1 MKHKSIFLLI
11 ACLLVAALFGTDT
24 VKADT
29 VDDVW
34 SVIDGIA
41 MFKMSESGASDVQE
55 WADGALCEG
64 AGADADAYAYALYKL
79 GKADVTAYKEA
90 LRDYLGKNTVRSA
103 TTRLKYALCLCLDGQ
118 ADVSEGGG
126 VTPADEEYISQAV
139 EDSVGKLGVMSLAY
153 GLHLAG
159 NDHEGA
165 EYPVGRILDELM
177 NLRHED
183 GGWSVMGQ
191 YSDVDVTAMVLQSLA
206 VIKDSLLRGIDLS
219 VQTDSVAEAEKYVR
233 ELQIVKDG
241 IETGLSFL
249 SGKQNETGDYAGFG
263 SDNAESTAQVLIAL
277 SSLDID
283 GAKDPRFVKNG
294 HSVIDGILRYR
305 RSDGSFSHIPDGD
318 SNPTA
323 TSQVFTA
330 MASYVCYTEGGIF
343 YLVNRTSLKRE
354 VAIKAD
360 ERQAELKS
368 GDDLESLASKQS
380 NSLSPE
386 QEDDSTDT
394 DSQNSSGV
402 GSDSA
407 IKDNTGAALPEDNGV
422 NPKKE
427 SENQAVHE
435 KESVDVSEEGT
446 DAAVQAGETKDIKST
461 SPIKGILYISIIA
474 AAVLASALL
483 LIFKKRNPKN
493 FIFVLI
499 VAGLAATVVFFS
511 DFKTEADYYRS
522 ETVEGEVAGEVTLSI
537 RCDTIAGLGDSEF
550 VPEDGCILETTT
562 YAFAQDETVYDI
574 LVRAV
579 KENKLHMEKKKTG
592 SGTRDYYICGIANI
606 YEYDWGELSGWMYY
620 VNGESPSVGCGEY
633 RVKDGDRIEWL
644 YTREIGRDLKGSFD
658 MLTGE
663 K

>member
-41 MFKMSESGASDVQE
+41 MFKMSESGASDLQE

-64 AGADADAYAYALYKL
+64 AGADAEAYAYALYKL

-159 NDHEGA
+159 NGHEGA

-305 RSDGSFSHIPDGD
+305 RSDGSFAHTLDGD

-407 IKDNTGAALPEDNGV
+407 IKDNIGAALPEDNGV

-446 DAAVQAGETKDIKST
+446 DAAVQAGETKDIKGT

-493 FIFVLI
+493 FIFVAL
-499 VAGLAATVVFFS
+499 VAGVALAAVFFS
-511 DFKTEADYYRS
+511 DFETGADYYRA

-550 VPEDGCILETTT
+550 VPGDGCILETTT

-592 SGTRDYYICGIANI
+592 SGPRDYYICGIANI

>member
-41 MFKMSESGASDVQE
+41 MFKMSESGASDLQE

-64 AGADADAYAYALYKL
+64 AGTDADAYAFALYKL

-90 LRDYLGKNTVRSA
+90 LRKYLDENTIRSA
-103 TTRLKYALCLCLDGQ
+103 TTRLKYALCLLMG
-118 ADVSEGGG
+118 
-126 VTPADEEYISQAV
+126 EEVNRPCKDPYITATL
-139 EDSVGKLGVMSLAY
+139 EDSVGKQGIMSLVY
-153 GLHLAG
+153 GLHLSNCWSNAP
-159 NDHEGA
+159 
-165 EYPVGRILDELM
+165 EYPPFKLVDELM
-177 NLRHED
+177 SLRHED

-191 YSDVDVTAMVLQSLA
+191 YSDVDVTAMVLQSFA
-206 VIKDSLLRGIDLS
+206 YLRKTLYNDVYGW
-219 VQTDSVAEAEKYVR
+219 VQVYEGEALEEHRKLYEKIEDGVR
-233 ELQIVKDG
+233 
-241 IETGLSFL
+241 TGLAFL
-249 SGKQNETGDYAGFG
+249 SGKQNETGDFAGFG

-277 SSLDID
+277 SSLGID
-283 GAKDPRFVKNG
+283 GASDPDFVKNG
-294 HSVIDGILRYR
+294 NSVVDGIMRYR
-305 RSDGSFSHIPDGD
+305 LPDGSFAHVLGGD

-330 MASYVCYTEGGIF
+330 MASYICYQEGNIYYRIYASEELPEESSDAG
-343 YLVNRTSLKRE
+343 SLKIEFHFQESTEESE
-354 VAIKAD
+354 VGSKDSLNSEAVDIAGSAD
-360 ERQAELKS
+360 SQAEPAPDSDNKTVAEDQKKAVS
-368 GDDLESLASKQS
+368 ISDEEAKNGEKQILESSEKTVT
-380 NSLSPE
+380 
-386 QEDDSTDT
+386 EDDSGNDLITIT
-394 DSQNSSGV
+394 
-402 GSDSA
+402 
-407 IKDNTGAALPEDNGV
+407 P
-422 NPKKE
+422 
-427 SENQAVHE
+427 
-435 KESVDVSEEGT
+435 VDDRE
-446 DAAVQAGETKDIKST
+446 T
-461 SPIKGILYISIIA
+461 SPIKGILYIGILGI
-474 AAVLASALL
+474 AVLASALL

-511 DFKTEADYYRS
+511 DFKTESDYYRS

-550 VPEDGCILETTT
+550 VPGDGCILETTT
-562 YAFAQDETVYDI
+562 YAFAPDETVYDI

-592 SGTRDYYICGIANI
+592 SGPRDYYICGIANI

-620 VNGESPSVGCGEY
+620 VNSESPSVGCGEY

>member
-29 VDDVW
+29 VDDVR

-41 MFKMSESGASDVQE
+41 MFKMSESGASDLQE

-79 GKADVTAYKEA
+79 GRADVTAYKEA
-90 LRDYLGKNTVRSA
+90 LRKYLGENEVRSA
-103 TTRLKYALCLCLDGQ
+103 TTRLKYALCLCMDGQ
-118 ADVSEGGG
+118 ADVSDGGG

-159 NDHEGA
+159 NGHEGA
-165 EYPVGRILDELM
+165 EYPVGRILEELM

-206 VIKDSLLRGIDLS
+206 VIKDCLLRGIDLS
-219 VQTDSVAEAEKYVR
+219 VQTDSVAKAEKYVR

-305 RSDGSFSHIPDGD
+305 RSDGSFAHTPDGD

-330 MASYVCYTEGGIF
+330 MASYVCYTEGSIF
-343 YLVNRTSLKRE
+343 YLVNRTSVKRE

-394 DSQNSSGV
+394 DSQISSKSISN
-402 GSDSA
+402 SDSQM
-407 IKDNTGAALPEDNGV
+407 NSGAGTVVPAEGV
-422 NPKKE
+422 KN
-427 SENQAVHE
+427 
-435 KESVDVSEEGT
+435 
-446 DAAVQAGETKDIKST
+446 TKDAKDA
-461 SPIKGILYISIIA
+461 SPIKGILYICIIA

-522 ETVEGEVAGEVTLSI
+522 EIVEGEVAGEVTLSI

-592 SGTRDYYICGIANI
+592 SGPRDYYICGIANI

>member
-11 ACLLVAALFGTDT
+11 ACLLVAALFRTDT

-29 VDDVW
+29 VDDVR

-41 MFKMSESGASDVQE
+41 MFKMSESGASDLQE

-64 AGADADAYAYALYKL
+64 AGADADAYAFALYKL

-90 LRDYLGKNTVRSA
+90 LRKYLGENTVRSA
-103 TTRLKYALCLCLDGQ
+103 TTRLKYALCLCMNGQ
-118 ADVSEGGG
+118 ADVSDGGG
-126 VTPADEEYISQAV
+126 VTPADEEYISKAV

-159 NDHEGA
+159 NGHEGA
-165 EYPVGRILDELM
+165 EYPVGRILEELM

-219 VQTDSVAEAEKYVR
+219 VQTDSVAEAEEYVR

-283 GAKDPRFVKNG
+283 GAKDSRFVKNG
-294 HSVIDGILRYR
+294 HSVVDGILRYR
-305 RSDGSFSHIPDGD
+305 RSDGSFAHTPDGD

-386 QEDDSTDT
+386 QEDESTDT
-394 DSQNSSGV
+394 DSQISSKSISN
-402 GSDSA
+402 SDSQM
-407 IKDNTGAALPEDNGV
+407 NSGAGTVVPTEGV
-422 NPKKE
+422 KN
-427 SENQAVHE
+427 
-435 KESVDVSEEGT
+435 
-446 DAAVQAGETKDIKST
+446 TKDAKDA
-461 SPIKGILYISIIA
+461 SPIKGILYICIIA

-550 VPEDGCILETTT
+550 IPEDGCILETTT

-592 SGTRDYYICGIANI
+592 SGPRDYYICGIANI

>member
-1 MKHKSIFLLI
+1 MKRKSIFLMI
-11 ACLLVAALFGTDT
+11 ACLLMTALFGTNT

-41 MFKMSESGASDVQE
+41 MFKMSECGAGSMQE

-64 AGADADAYAYALYKL
+64 AGTDADAYAFALYKL

-90 LRDYLGKNTVRSA
+90 LRKYLDENTVRSA
-103 TTRLKYALCLCLDGQ
+103 TTRLKYALCLCMDATGT
-118 ADVSEGGG
+118 AHDD
-126 VTPADEEYISQAV
+126 PADEQYISQTV

-159 NDHEGA
+159 NGHVGT

-177 NLRHED
+177 SLRHED

-206 VIKDSLLRGIDLS
+206 VMRDTLQPQVLS
-219 VQTDSVAEAEKYVR
+219 SAGSSEDDNR
-233 ELQIVKDG
+233 EEVLKQYETTEDG
-241 IETGLSFL
+241 IRTGLAFL
-249 SGKQNETGDYAGFG
+249 SGKQNETGDFAGFG

-277 SSLDID
+277 SSLGID
-283 GAKDPRFVKNG
+283 GASAPEFVKNG
-294 HSVIDGILRYR
+294 HSVIDGIMRYR
-305 RSDGSFSHIPDGD
+305 LPDGSFAHIPGGD

-330 MASYVCYTEGGIF
+330 MASYICYKEGSIYYRIDRFKALSRESSDAENPKTEEHI
-343 YLVNRTSLKRE
+343 
-354 VAIKAD
+354 
-360 ERQAELKS
+360 Q
-368 GDDLESLASKQS
+368 ESTEES
-380 NSLSPE
+380 E
-386 QEDDSTDT
+386 
-394 DSQNSSGV
+394 V
-402 GSDSA
+402 GSKDSL
-407 IKDNTGAALPEDNGV
+407 N
-422 NPKKE
+422 
-427 SENQAVHE
+427 SEAV
-435 KESVDVSEEGT
+435 
-446 DAAVQAGETKDIKST
+446 DIA
-461 SPIKGILYISIIA
+461 GILYIGILGI
-474 AAVLASALL
+474 AVLASVLL
-483 LIFKKRNPKN
+483 VIFKKRNPKN

-499 VAGLAATVVFFS
+499 VAGLAATAVFFS
-511 DFKTEADYYRS
+511 DFATGTDYYRS
-522 ETVEGEVAGEVTLSI
+522 ETLEGEVAGEVTFTI

-550 VPEDGCILETTT
+550 IPEDGCILKETT

-574 LVRAV
+574 LVRAI
-579 KENKLHMEKKKTG
+579 KDNKLHMEKKKTG
-592 SGTRDYYICGIANI
+592 SGPRDYYICGIANI

-644 YTREIGRDLKGSFD
+644 YTREIGRDLKGTMD

-663 K
+663 YK

>member
-11 ACLLVAALFGTDT
+11 ACLLVVALFGTDT

-29 VDDVW
+29 VDDVR

-41 MFKMSESGASDVQE
+41 MFKMSESGASDLQE

-90 LRDYLGKNTVRSA
+90 LRKYLGENDVRSA
-103 TTRLKYALCLCLDGQ
+103 TTRLKYALCLCMDGQ
-118 ADVSEGGG
+118 ADVSDGGG

-159 NDHEGA
+159 NGHEGS
-165 EYPVGRILDELM
+165 EYPVGKILEELM

-305 RSDGSFSHIPDGD
+305 RSDGSFAHNPDGD

-343 YLVNRTSLKRE
+343 YLVNRLSVKRE
-354 VAIKAD
+354 IAIKAD

-368 GDDLESLASKQS
+368 WDDLESLASKQS

-407 IKDNTGAALPEDNGV
+407 IK
-422 NPKKE
+422 
-427 SENQAVHE
+427 
-435 KESVDVSEEGT
+435 
-446 DAAVQAGETKDIKST
+446 
-461 SPIKGILYISIIA
+461 GILYISIIA

-493 FIFVLI
+493 FIFVAL
-499 VAGLAATVVFFS
+499 VAGVALAAVFFS

-522 ETVEGEVAGEVTLSI
+522 ETVEGEVAGEVMLSI

-550 VPEDGCILETTT
+550 IPEDGCILKETT
-562 YAFAQDETVYDI
+562 YAFAPDETVYDI

-592 SGTRDYYICGIANI
+592 SGPRDYYICGIANI

>member
-29 VDDVW
+29 VDDAR

-41 MFKMSESGASDVQE
+41 MFKMSESGASDLQE

-90 LRDYLGKNTVRSA
+90 LRKYLGENTVRSA
-103 TTRLKYALCLCLDGQ
+103 TTRLKYALCLCMDGQ
-118 ADVSEGGG
+118 ADGSDGGG
-126 VTPADEEYISQAV
+126 MTPADEEYISQAV

-159 NDHEGA
+159 NGHEGA
-165 EYPVGRILDELM
+165 EYPVGRILEELM

-305 RSDGSFSHIPDGD
+305 RSDGSFAHTPDGD

-343 YLVNRTSLKRE
+343 YLVNRLSVKRE
-354 VAIKAD
+354 IAIKAD
-360 ERQAELKS
+360 ELRAELDIRE
-368 GDDLESLASKQS
+368 GVEE
-380 NSLSPE
+380 PE
-386 QEDDSTDT
+386 AGTVA
-394 DSQNSSGV
+394 G
-402 GSDSA
+402 
-407 IKDNTGAALPEDNGV
+407 
-422 NPKKE
+422 
-427 SENQAVHE
+427 SENEPETVGIPE
-435 KESVDVSEEGT
+435 KESVNASEEEAGT
-446 DAAVQAGETKDIKST
+446 VVPTEGVKNTKDAKDA
-461 SPIKGILYISIIA
+461 SPIKGILYICIIA

-499 VAGLAATVVFFS
+499 IAGLAATVVFFS

-522 ETVEGEVAGEVTLSI
+522 ETVKGEIAGEVTLTI

-550 VPEDGCILETTT
+550 VPEDGCILEATT
-562 YAFAQDETVYDI
+562 YAFAPDETVYDI

-592 SGTRDYYICGIANI
+592 SGPRDYYICGIANI

-644 YTREIGRDLKGSFD
+644 YTREIGRDLKGSFN

>member
-1 MKHKSIFLLI
+1 MKHKSIFLMI
-11 ACLLVAALFGTDT
+11 ACLILAALFGTNT

-41 MFKMSESGASDVQE
+41 MFKMSESGASDMQE

-90 LRDYLGKNTVRSA
+90 LRKYLNENTVRSA
-103 TTRLKYALCLCLDGQ
+103 TTRLKYALCLCMDGQ
-118 ADVSEGGG
+118 ADVSDGGG
-126 VTPADEEYISQAV
+126 MTLVDEEYISQTV

-159 NDHEGA
+159 NGHEGA
-165 EYPVGRILDELM
+165 EYPVGRILEELM

-206 VIKDSLLRGIDLS
+206 VIKVSLLRGMDLS
-219 VQTDSVAEAEKYVR
+219 VQTGSVAEAEKYVD
-233 ELQIVKDG
+233 ELKIVNDG

-249 SGKQNETGDYAGFG
+249 SGKQNDTGDYAGFG

-283 GAKDPRFVKNG
+283 GAKDTRFVKNG

-305 RSDGSFSHIPDGD
+305 LSDGSFAHIPDGD

-343 YLVNRTSLKRE
+343 YLVNRPSVKRE
-354 VAIKAD
+354 IAIKAD
-360 ERQAELKS
+360 ELQAELKS
-368 GDDLESLASKQS
+368 RDDLESLASKQS
-380 NSLSPE
+380 N
-386 QEDDSTDT
+386 
-394 DSQNSSGV
+394 
-402 GSDSA
+402 
-407 IKDNTGAALPEDNGV
+407 GV

-427 SENQAVHE
+427 SENQSVHE

-493 FIFVLI
+493 FIFVAL
-499 VAGLAATVVFFS
+499 VAGVALAAVFFS
-511 DFKTEADYYRS
+511 DFEAGADYYRA
-522 ETVEGEVAGEVTLSI
+522 ETVEGEVAGEVTLTI

-550 VPEDGCILETTT
+550 VPEDGCVLETTT

-592 SGTRDYYICGIANI
+592 SGPRDYYICGIANI

-644 YTREIGRDLKGSFD
+644 YTREIGRDLKGSFN

>member
-1 MKHKSIFLLI
+1 MT
-11 ACLLVAALFGTDT
+11 ALFGTNT

-41 MFKMSESGASDVQE
+41 MFKMSECGAGSMQE

-64 AGADADAYAYALYKL
+64 AGTDADAYAFALYKL

-90 LRDYLGKNTVRSA
+90 LRKYLDENTVRSA
-103 TTRLKYALCLCLDGQ
+103 TTRLKYALCLCMDATGT
-118 ADVSEGGG
+118 AHDD
-126 VTPADEEYISQAV
+126 PADEQYISQTV

-159 NDHEGA
+159 NGHVGT

-177 NLRHED
+177 SLRHED

-206 VIKDSLLRGIDLS
+206 VMRDTLQPQVLS
-219 VQTDSVAEAEKYVR
+219 SAGSSEDDNR
-233 ELQIVKDG
+233 EEVLKQYETTEDG
-241 IETGLSFL
+241 IRTGLAFL
-249 SGKQNETGDYAGFG
+249 SGKQNETGDFAGFG

-277 SSLDID
+277 SSLGID
-283 GAKDPRFVKNG
+283 GASAPEFVKNG
-294 HSVIDGILRYR
+294 HSVIDGIMRYR
-305 RSDGSFSHIPDGD
+305 LPDGSFAHIPGGD

-330 MASYVCYTEGGIF
+330 MASYICYKEGSIYYRIDRFKALSRESSDAENPKTEEHI
-343 YLVNRTSLKRE
+343 
-354 VAIKAD
+354 
-360 ERQAELKS
+360 Q
-368 GDDLESLASKQS
+368 ESTEES
-380 NSLSPE
+380 E
-386 QEDDSTDT
+386 
-394 DSQNSSGV
+394 V
-402 GSDSA
+402 GSKDSL
-407 IKDNTGAALPEDNGV
+407 N
-422 NPKKE
+422 
-427 SENQAVHE
+427 SEAV
-435 KESVDVSEEGT
+435 
-446 DAAVQAGETKDIKST
+446 DIA
-461 SPIKGILYISIIA
+461 GILYIGILGI
-474 AAVLASALL
+474 AVLASVLL
-483 LIFKKRNPKN
+483 VIFKKRNPKN

-499 VAGLAATVVFFS
+499 VAGLAATAVFFS
-511 DFKTEADYYRS
+511 DFATGTDYYRS
-522 ETVEGEVAGEVTLSI
+522 ETLEGEVAGEVTFTI

-550 VPEDGCILETTT
+550 IPEDGCILKETT

-574 LVRAV
+574 LVRAI
-579 KENKLHMEKKKTG
+579 KDNKLHMEKKKTG
-592 SGTRDYYICGIANI
+592 SGPRDYYICGIANI

-644 YTREIGRDLKGSFD
+644 YTREIGRDLKGTMD

-663 K
+663 YK

>member
-1 MKHKSIFLLI
+1 MKHKSIFLMI
-11 ACLLVAALFGTDT
+11 ACLILAALFGTNT

-41 MFKMSESGASDVQE
+41 MFKMSESGASDMQE

-90 LRDYLGKNTVRSA
+90 LRKYLNENTVRSA
-103 TTRLKYALCLCLDGQ
+103 TTRLKYALCLCMDGQ
-118 ADVSEGGG
+118 ADVSDGGG
-126 VTPADEEYISQAV
+126 MTLVDEEYISQTV

-159 NDHEGA
+159 NGHEGA
-165 EYPVGRILDELM
+165 EYPVGRILEELM

-206 VIKDSLLRGIDLS
+206 VIKDSLLRGMDLS
-219 VQTDSVAEAEKYVR
+219 VQTGSVAEAEKYVD
-233 ELQIVKDG
+233 ELKIVNDG

-249 SGKQNETGDYAGFG
+249 SGKQNDTGDYAGFG

-283 GAKDPRFVKNG
+283 GAKDTRFVKNG

-305 RSDGSFSHIPDGD
+305 LSDGSFAHIPDGD

-343 YLVNRTSLKRE
+343 YLVNRPSVKRE
-354 VAIKAD
+354 IAIKAD
-360 ERQAELKS
+360 ELQAELKS
-368 GDDLESLASKQS
+368 RDDLESLASKQS
-380 NSLSPE
+380 N
-386 QEDDSTDT
+386 
-394 DSQNSSGV
+394 
-402 GSDSA
+402 
-407 IKDNTGAALPEDNGV
+407 GV

-427 SENQAVHE
+427 SENQSVHE

-493 FIFVLI
+493 FIFVAL
-499 VAGLAATVVFFS
+499 VAGVALAAVFFS
-511 DFKTEADYYRS
+511 DFEAGADYYRA
-522 ETVEGEVAGEVTLSI
+522 ETVEGEVAGEVTLTI

-550 VPEDGCILETTT
+550 VPEDGCVLETTT

-592 SGTRDYYICGIANI
+592 SGPRDYYICGIANI

-644 YTREIGRDLKGSFD
+644 YTREIGRDLKGSFN

>member
-29 VDDVW
+29 VDDVR

-41 MFKMSESGASDVQE
+41 MFKMSESGASDLQE

-64 AGADADAYAYALYKL
+64 AGADADAYAFALYKL

-90 LRDYLGKNTVRSA
+90 LRKYLGENTVRSA
-103 TTRLKYALCLCLDGQ
+103 TTRLKYALCLLMG
-118 ADVSEGGG
+118 
-126 VTPADEEYISQAV
+126 EEVNRPCKDPYITATL
-139 EDSVGKLGVMSLAY
+139 EDSVGKQGIMSLVY
-153 GLHLAG
+153 GLHLSNCWCNAP
-159 NDHEGA
+159 
-165 EYPVGRILDELM
+165 EYPPFKLVDELM
-177 NLRHED
+177 SLRHED

-191 YSDVDVTAMVLQSLA
+191 YSDVDVTAMVLQSFA
-206 VIKDSLLRGIDLS
+206 YLRKTLYNDVYGW
-219 VQTDSVAEAEKYVR
+219 VQVYEGEALEEHRKLYEKIEDGVR
-233 ELQIVKDG
+233 
-241 IETGLSFL
+241 TGLTFL
-249 SGKQNETGDYAGFG
+249 SGKQNETGDFAGFG

-277 SSLDID
+277 SSLGID
-283 GAKDPRFVKNG
+283 GASDPDFVKNG
-294 HSVIDGILRYR
+294 NSVVDGIMRYR
-305 RSDGSFSHIPDGD
+305 LPDGSFAHVLGGD

-330 MASYVCYTEGGIF
+330 MASYICYQEGNIYYRIYASEELPEESSDAG
-343 YLVNRTSLKRE
+343 SLKIEFHFQESTEESE
-354 VAIKAD
+354 VGSKDSLNSEAVDIAGSAD
-360 ERQAELKS
+360 SQAEPAPDSDNKTVAENQKKAVS
-368 GDDLESLASKQS
+368 ISDEEAKNGEKQILESSEKTVT
-380 NSLSPE
+380 
-386 QEDDSTDT
+386 EDDSGNDLITIT
-394 DSQNSSGV
+394 
-402 GSDSA
+402 
-407 IKDNTGAALPEDNGV
+407 P
-422 NPKKE
+422 
-427 SENQAVHE
+427 
-435 KESVDVSEEGT
+435 VDDRE
-446 DAAVQAGETKDIKST
+446 T
-461 SPIKGILYISIIA
+461 SPIKGILYIGILGI
-474 AAVLASALL
+474 AVLASVLL
-483 LIFKKRNPKN
+483 LVFKKRNPKN
-493 FIFVLI
+493 FIFVAL
-499 VAGLAATVVFFS
+499 VAGVALAAVFFS

-550 VPEDGCILETTT
+550 VPEDGCILEATT
-562 YAFAQDETVYDI
+562 YAFAPDETVYDI

-579 KENKLHMEKKKTG
+579 KDNKLHMEKKKTG
-592 SGTRDYYICGIANI
+592 SGPRDYYICGIANI

>member
-1 MKHKSIFLLI
+1 MT
-11 ACLLVAALFGTDT
+11 ALFGTNT

-41 MFKMSESGASDVQE
+41 MFKMSECGAGSMQE

-64 AGADADAYAYALYKL
+64 AGTDADAYAFALYKL

-90 LRDYLGKNTVRSA
+90 LRKYLDENTVRSA
-103 TTRLKYALCLCLDGQ
+103 TTRLKYAFCLCMDATGT
-118 ADVSEGGG
+118 AHDD
-126 VTPADEEYISQAV
+126 PADEQYISQAV

-159 NDHEGA
+159 NGHVGT

-177 NLRHED
+177 SLRHED

-206 VIKDSLLRGIDLS
+206 VMRDTLQPQVLS
-219 VQTDSVAEAEKYVR
+219 SAGSSEDDNR
-233 ELQIVKDG
+233 EEVLKQYETTEDG
-241 IETGLSFL
+241 IRTGLAFL
-249 SGKQNETGDYAGFG
+249 SGKQNETGDFAGFG

-277 SSLDID
+277 SSLGID
-283 GAKDPRFVKNG
+283 GASAPEFVKNG
-294 HSVIDGILRYR
+294 HSVIDGIMRYR
-305 RSDGSFSHIPDGD
+305 LPDGSFAHIPGGD

-330 MASYVCYTEGGIF
+330 MTSYICYQEGNIYYRIYASEELPEESSDAG
-343 YLVNRTSLKRE
+343 SLKIEFHFQESTEESE
-354 VAIKAD
+354 VGSKDSLNSEAVDIAGSAD
-360 ERQAELKS
+360 SQAEPAPDSDNKTVADNQKKAVS
-368 GDDLESLASKQS
+368 IFDGEAKNDEKQILESSEKTVT
-380 NSLSPE
+380 
-386 QEDDSTDT
+386 EDDS
-394 DSQNSSGV
+394 G
-402 GSDSA
+402 
-407 IKDNTGAALPEDNGV
+407 NGLITV
-422 NPKKE
+422 TPGDDRE
-427 SENQAVHE
+427 
-435 KESVDVSEEGT
+435 
-446 DAAVQAGETKDIKST
+446 T
-461 SPIKGILYISIIA
+461 SPIKGILYIGILGI
-474 AAVLASALL
+474 AVLVSVLL
-483 LIFKKRNPKN
+483 VIFKKRNPKN
-493 FIFVLI
+493 FIFILI
-499 VAGLAATVVFFS
+499 VAGLAATAVFFS
-511 DFKTEADYYRS
+511 DFATGTDYYRS
-522 ETVEGEVAGEVTLSI
+522 ETLEGEVAGEVTFTI

-550 VPEDGCILETTT
+550 IPEDGCILKETT

-579 KENKLHMEKKKTG
+579 KDNKLHMEKKKTG
-592 SGTRDYYICGIANI
+592 SGPRDYYICGIANI

-644 YTREIGRDLKGSFD
+644 YTREIGRDLKGTMD

-663 K
+663 YK

>member
-1 MKHKSIFLLI
+1 M
-11 ACLLVAALFGTDT
+11 
-24 VKADT
+24 KADT

-41 MFKMSESGASDVQE
+41 MFKMSESGASDLQE

-90 LRDYLGKNTVRSA
+90 LRKYLDENTVRSA
-103 TTRLKYALCLCLDGQ
+103 TTRLKYALCLCMDGQ
-118 ADVSEGGG
+118 ADVSDGGG

-159 NDHEGA
+159 NGHEGA

-206 VIKDSLLRGIDLS
+206 VIKDRLNGSGSKEELSGIPGDGTDGGADSGVKPGGSERIGDTTYLEELS
-219 VQTDSVAEAEKYVR
+219 AIE
-233 ELQIVKDG
+233 DG
-241 IETGLSFL
+241 IETGLFFL
-249 SGKQNETGDYAGFG
+249 SGKQNETGDFAGFG

-305 RSDGSFSHIPDGD
+305 RSDGSFAHTPDGD

-354 VAIKAD
+354 VAIKAE

-394 DSQNSSGV
+394 DSQISSKSISN
-402 GSDSA
+402 SDSQM
-407 IKDNTGAALPEDNGV
+407 NSGAG
-422 NPKKE
+422 
-427 SENQAVHE
+427 
-435 KESVDVSEEGT
+435 
-446 DAAVQAGETKDIKST
+446 
-461 SPIKGILYISIIA
+461 
-474 AAVLASALL
+474 
-483 LIFKKRNPKN
+483 
-493 FIFVLI
+493 
-499 VAGLAATVVFFS
+499 TVVP
-511 DFKTEADYYRS
+511 TE
-522 ETVEGEVAGEVTLSI
+522 G
-537 RCDTIAGLGDSEF
+537 
-550 VPEDGCILETTT
+550 
-562 YAFAQDETVYDI
+562 
-574 LVRAV
+574 V
-579 KENKLHMEKKKTG
+579 KNTK
-592 SGTRDYYICGIANI
+592 
-606 YEYDWGELSGWMYY
+606 
-620 VNGESPSVGCGEY
+620 
-633 RVKDGDRIEWL
+633 
-644 YTREIGRDLKGSFD
+644 
-658 MLTGE
+658 
-663 K
+663 

>member
-29 VDDVW
+29 VDDAR

-41 MFKMSESGASDVQE
+41 MFKMSESGASDLQE

-64 AGADADAYAYALYKL
+64 AGADADAYAFALYKL

-90 LRDYLGKNTVRSA
+90 LRKYLGENTVRSA
-103 TTRLKYALCLCLDGQ
+103 TTRLKYALCLLMG
-118 ADVSEGGG
+118 
-126 VTPADEEYISQAV
+126 EEVNRPCKDPYITATL
-139 EDSVGKLGVMSLAY
+139 EDSVGKQGIMSLVY
-153 GLHLAG
+153 GLHLSNCWCNAP
-159 NDHEGA
+159 
-165 EYPVGRILDELM
+165 EYPPFKLVDELM
-177 NLRHED
+177 SLRHED

-191 YSDVDVTAMVLQSLA
+191 YSDVDVTAMVLQSFA
-206 VIKDSLLRGIDLS
+206 YLRKTLYNDVYGW
-219 VQTDSVAEAEKYVR
+219 VQVYEGEALEEHRKLYEKIEDGVR
-233 ELQIVKDG
+233 
-241 IETGLSFL
+241 TGLTFL
-249 SGKQNETGDYAGFG
+249 SGKQNETGDFAGFG

-277 SSLDID
+277 SSLGID
-283 GAKDPRFVKNG
+283 GASDPDFVKNG
-294 HSVIDGILRYR
+294 NSVVDGIMRYR
-305 RSDGSFSHIPDGD
+305 LPDGSFAHVLGGD

-330 MASYVCYTEGGIF
+330 MASYICYQEGNIYYRIYASEELPEESSDAG
-343 YLVNRTSLKRE
+343 SLKIEFHFQESTEESE
-354 VAIKAD
+354 VGSKDSLNSEAVDIAGSAD
-360 ERQAELKS
+360 SQAEPAPDSDNKTVAENQKKAVS
-368 GDDLESLASKQS
+368 ISDEEAKNGEKQILESSEKTVT
-380 NSLSPE
+380 
-386 QEDDSTDT
+386 EDDSGNDLITIT
-394 DSQNSSGV
+394 
-402 GSDSA
+402 
-407 IKDNTGAALPEDNGV
+407 P
-422 NPKKE
+422 
-427 SENQAVHE
+427 
-435 KESVDVSEEGT
+435 VDDRE
-446 DAAVQAGETKDIKST
+446 T
-461 SPIKGILYISIIA
+461 SPIKGILYIGILGI
-474 AAVLASALL
+474 AVLASVLL
-483 LIFKKRNPKN
+483 LVFKKRNPKN
-493 FIFVLI
+493 FIFVAL
-499 VAGLAATVVFFS
+499 VAGVALAAVFFS

-550 VPEDGCILETTT
+550 VPEDGCILEATT
-562 YAFAQDETVYDI
+562 YAFAPDETVYDI

-579 KENKLHMEKKKTG
+579 KDNKLHMEKKKTG
-592 SGTRDYYICGIANI
+592 SGPRDYYICGIANI